1 MSNQLPVRL
10 SVDEY
15 DEICALWNIAGLPTR
30 PIGRDSQQAF
40 QTQLDSGNQ
49 MAFGIRNAESQLI
62 GVVLATHDSRKGW
75 INRLAI
81 HPDYQ
86 RQGFAAQLI
95 ETCEAHFKQ
104 LGILL
109 TAALVEAEN
118 VASLALFQ
126 REGYHLHRDVFYLSK
141 RENDEF

>member
-1 MSNQLPVRL
+1 MLVRL
-10 SVDEY
+10 SDDDY
-15 DEICALWNIAGLPTR
+15 DEICTLWKLAGLSIR
-30 PIGRDSQQAF
+30 SVGRDSQQAF
-40 QTQLDSGNQ
+40 QTQLTSGNQ
-49 MAFGIRNAESQLI
+49 VAFGLRNAQNQLI
-62 GVVLATHDSRKGW
+62 GVALATHDSRKGW
-75 INRLAI
+75 INRLAV

-104 LGILL
+104 LGIPI

-118 VASLALFQ
+118 AASLALFQ

-141 RENDEF
+141 RANDEA

>member
-1 MSNQLPVRL
+1 MSVRL
-10 SVDEY
+10 SVDDY
-15 DEICALWNIAGLPTR
+15 DEICALWNVAGLPTR
-30 PIGRDSQQAF
+30 PVGRDSKQAF
-40 QTQLDSGNQ
+40 KAQLTSGSQ
-49 MAFGIRNAESQLI
+49 VAFGLQNTQHQLI

-75 INRLAI
+75 VNRLAI

-86 RQGFAAQLI
+86 QQGFATQLI

-104 LGILL
+104 LGIPI

-118 VASLALFQ
+118 AASLALFQ

-141 RENDEF
+141 RENHEV